1 MFQRILV
8 PVDGTAGSEQAI
20 PYAIG
25 LAQALEAEIV
35 VCHVLTTPVTPASAA
50 EEPAAAKYVA
60 RIAERFR
67 AENVATRTL
76 VRRGEAALEI
86 NRAATEW
93 NVDAVVMATRSRQ
106 RLQKLMLGSVADVVV
121 RDSRLPVLLVSSRQQ
136 MKKAVR
142 RVA

>member
-8 PVDGTAGSEQAI
+8 PVDGSTGSEQAI

-35 VCHVLTTPVTPASAA
+35 VCHVLTTPVTPGSAA

-67 AENVATRTL
+67 AENVDTRTL
-76 VRRGEAALEI
+76 VRRGDAPVEI
-86 NRAATEW
+86 NKAATEW
-93 NVDAVVMATRSRQ
+93 NVEVIVMATRSRQ
-106 RLQKLMLGSVADVVV
+106 RVQKLMLGSVADVVV
-121 RDSRLPVLLVSSRQQ
+121 RDSRLPVLLVSSRR
-136 MKKAVR
+136 KLRKAVR
-142 RVA
+142 RAA

>member
-8 PVDGTAGSEQAI
+8 PVDGTAGSERAI

-25 LAQALEAEIV
+25 LAQALDAEII

-60 RIAERFR
+60 RMAERFR
-67 AENVATRTL
+67 EEGVTTRTL
-76 VRRGEAALEI
+76 VRRGEAPMEI
-86 NRAATEW
+86 NKAATEW

-106 RLQKLMLGSVADVVV
+106 RVQKLMLGSVADVVV
-121 RDSRLPVLLVSSRQQ
+121 RDSRLPVLLVSSSRQL
-136 MKKAVR
+136 KKAVR

>member
-8 PVDGTAGSEQAI
+8 PVDGTSGSERAI

-25 LAQALEAEIV
+25 LAQALDAEII

-60 RIAERFR
+60 RMAERFR
-67 AENVATRTL
+67 EEGVTVRTL
-76 VRRGEAALEI
+76 VRRGEAPMEI
-86 NRAATEW
+86 NKAATEW

-106 RLQKLMLGSVADVVV
+106 RVQKLMLGSVADVVV
-121 RDSRLPVLLVSSRQQ
+121 RDSRLPVLLVSSRRQ